1 VRTYHTLL
9 PQPPTFSFFFFSIQ
23 VVTACID
30 EGMNKDKYIVPGL
43 GDYGDRFF
51 NTM

>member
-1 VRTYHTLL
+1 
-9 PQPPTFSFFFFSIQ
+9 

-30 EGMNKDKYIVPGL
+30 ECLNEKKFIVPGL

-51 NTM
+51 NTV